1 MYQIRDFFLELLPS
15 KIWNK
20 LFLKRKKVVFGDN
33 LTINGKLRF
42 YGNGKCIIG
51 NNVKINSEPI
61 ANPTSG
67 GYMTSLNVY
76 EGAVLKIGNNAGISH
91 TAITAV
97 KGVEIGDNVLIGSN
111 CMIADTDFH
120 PLDAEIRVKDSNN
133 REATKTA
140 PIKIEKNVFIGARSI
155 ILKGVTIGEGAVV
168 GAGSVVTKDIPAGE
182 IWAGN
187 PAKFIKKI

>member
-1 MYQIRDFFLELLPS
+1 MYKIRNFLLELLPS
-15 KIWNK
+15 NIWNK
-20 LFLKRKKVVFGDN
+20 LFLKRKKVVFGNN

-42 YGNGKCIIG
+42 YGNGKCFIG
-51 NNVKINSEPI
+51 NNVKINSEPV

-67 GYMTSLNVY
+67 GYMTSINVY
-76 EGAVLKIGNNAGISH
+76 DGAVLKIGNNVGISH
-91 TAITAV
+91 TAISAIECI
-97 KGVEIGDNVLIGSN
+97 EIEDNVLIGSN

-120 PLDAEIRVKDSNN
+120 PLDADIR
-133 REATKTA
+133 RENPNDLSATKSA
-140 PIKIEKNVFIGARSI
+140 PIKIENDVFIGARSI